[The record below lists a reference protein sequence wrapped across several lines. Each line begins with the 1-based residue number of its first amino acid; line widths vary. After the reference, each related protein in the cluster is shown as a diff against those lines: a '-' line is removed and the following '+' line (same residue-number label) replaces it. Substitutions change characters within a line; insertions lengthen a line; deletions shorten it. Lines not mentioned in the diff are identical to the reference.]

1 MERASF
7 IFERVGIREVGETLE
22 ELWLRRYGY
31 NAEMGLEPA
40 LDPVGFSRYV
50 PMLRLLACC
59 ALVRMNN
66 VQWLADSDPVLLT
79 CFYEDS

>member
-40 LDPVGFSRYV
+40 LVGFSRYV
-50 PMLRLLACC
+50 PMVGFGCWPAAHL
-59 ALVRMNN
+59 
-66 VQWLADSDPVLLT
+66 
-79 CFYEDS
+79 